1 MTITGTNCH
10 LKGSWKSSNGRENTK
25 KGKKKESD
33 HLGKH
38 CKPVAEAMRMSG
50 GGGQGDDRHTVVL

>member
-1 MTITGTNCH
+1 MSSERELEA
-10 LKGSWKSSNGRENTK
+10 LKWTENAK
-25 KGKKKESD
+25 KGKEEKSD

-50 GGGQGDDRHTVVL
+50 GGG